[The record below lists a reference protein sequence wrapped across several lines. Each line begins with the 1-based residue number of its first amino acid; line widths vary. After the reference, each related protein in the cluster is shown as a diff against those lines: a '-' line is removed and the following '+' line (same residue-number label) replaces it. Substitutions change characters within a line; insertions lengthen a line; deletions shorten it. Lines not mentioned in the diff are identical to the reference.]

1 MQVKFINS
9 LISDNNMTGITIV
22 GKYNIVEFIG
32 RNVIQNN
39 RNTEGAGIRLLSN
52 VYMTSTTP
60 VASVPT

>member
-1 MQVKFINS
+1 MYK
-9 LISDNNMTGITIV
+9 LDNNMTGISIV

-52 VYMTSTTP
+52 VYI
-60 VASVPT
+60 SVQGELLHVQLKC